1 MNEREL
7 VRYASLA
14 ASSHN
19 TQPWKFKIDDRSIS
33 ILPDF
38 TRRCP
43 VVDPDDHHL
52 FVSLG
57 CAAENLLVA
66 AEAGDLRGQLVF
78 DESRDGGTV
87 RIALEKATACRSSL
101 FAAITSRQCT
111 RAEYSGQPVPTPDL
125 KLLEDHRVLPGK
137 KDRATEVARPLV
149 PKRNWG
155 SKLP

>member
-1 MNEREL
+1 MNDREL

-19 TQPWKFKIDDRSIS
+19 TQPWKFKIDDGSIS

-43 VVDPDDHHL
+43 IVDPDDHHL

-66 AEAGDLRGQLVF
+66 AEAGGFRGQPVF
-78 DESRDGGTV
+78 DELRVGGTV
-87 RIALEKATACRSSL
+87 RIAFEKDPTA
-101 FAAITSRQCT
+101 
-111 RAEYSGQPVPTPDL
+111 
-125 KLLEDHRVLPGK
+125 
-137 KDRATEVARPLV
+137 PLV
-149 PKRNWG
+149 VVRGHQPAAVHPCGIQRSRRINGRSESIGLAHSAANAHG
-155 SKLP
+155 SSSTGISLSALIDTLRL